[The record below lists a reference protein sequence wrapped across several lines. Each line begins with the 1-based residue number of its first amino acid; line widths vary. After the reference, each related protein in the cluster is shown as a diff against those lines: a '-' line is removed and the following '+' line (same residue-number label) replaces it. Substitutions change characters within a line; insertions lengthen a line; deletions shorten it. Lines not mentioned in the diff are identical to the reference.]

1 MKFPKLNLPSIEIK
15 TKLVNGNT
23 QIFDIIRKK
32 YIILTPEE
40 WVRQH
45 FIRFLNKSKKYP
57 LSLMQVEKKIKNN
70 LIDYRA
76 DIILNNKDGMPNL
89 IVECKAPNIK
99 ITQKVFDQISRYN
112 LKLNVEYWIVSNG
125 LKHFCCKVDNQ
136 TMKIKFLSEIPD
148 Y

>member
-57 LSLMQVEKKIKNN
+57 LSLMQVEKKIKHN
-70 LIDYRA
+70 LVDYRA
-76 DIILNNKDGMPNL
+76 DIILNNKDGMPN
-89 IVECKAPNIK
+89 
-99 ITQKVFDQISRYN
+99 
-112 LKLNVEYWIVSNG
+112 
-125 LKHFCCKVDNQ
+125 
-136 TMKIKFLSEIPD
+136 
-148 Y
+148 

>member
-57 LSLMQVEKKIKNN
+57 LSLMQVEKKIKHN
-70 LIDYRA
+70 LVDYRA

-125 LKHFCCKVDNQ
+125 LKQFCCKVDNQ

>member
-57 LSLMQVEKKIKNN
+57 LSLMQVEKKIKHN
-70 LIDYRA
+70 LVDYRA

-125 LKHFCCKVDNQ
+125 LKHFCCKVD
-136 TMKIKFLSEIPD
+136 KVCF
-148 Y
+148 